1 MVTSS
6 YAYQYA
12 QPATPKV
19 YTPIGQAQVVPYAKR
34 SLQEQ
39 AVWDAEVAR
48 QNAARAKLTGG
59 GTSGNVSNTISGTG
73 GASTGKTSA
82 LGSAVGGYAYPDF
95 TVDLAGIW
103 ETAGSMAD
111 NEINPQLVEID
122 RLLQEAGYSADE
134 SQRAINE
141 AYPIARRSLQ
151 KSIYENMVAG
161 EGTLAAMGTGRGG
174 GRQELLARA
183 GEREATG
190 IEGIE
195 TQKMR
200 EQGAIQRA
208 LDNYKAQMETTRT
221 GLIGNRGN
229 LQNTYAEQIRG
240 NRFNEASIAYN
251 AALGK
256 ANLAESA
263 RQFNESLAASN
274 SATSGSGGM
283 FDLGNYG
290 NGVTYSYTPEEINSL
305 FNVSLPALTKKKTT
319 LPSTFKSKQIA
330 NLGVWG

>member
-19 YTPIGQAQVVPYAKR
+19 YTPIAQAQVVPYAKR
-34 SLQEQ
+34 SPQEQ
-39 AVWDAEVAR
+39 AVLDAEVAR

-59 GTSGNVSNTISGTG
+59 GTISGTGGGTISGTG

-103 ETAGSMAD
+103 ETAGAMAD

-122 RLLQEAGYSADE
+122 RLLQDAGYSADE

-161 EGTLAAMGTGRGG
+161 EGSLAAMGTGRGG
-174 GRQELLARA
+174 GRQELIARA

-208 LDNYKAQMETTRT
+208 LENYKAQMGATRT
-221 GLIGNRGN
+221 GLLGQRGN

-240 NRFNEASIAYN
+240 NRFNEAGVAYN

-263 RQFNESLAASN
+263 RQFNESLAAST

-305 FNVSLPALTKKKTT
+305 FGVNLPALTKKAT
-319 LPSTFKSKQIA
+319 LPSTFKSKQVA
-330 NLGVWG
+330 NLGAWG